1 MRTIM
6 KKKSYG
12 NQFKIFHYETI
23 KLFVSKKIW
32 ITLFAILGLFSYNI
46 YNNYQNDLAYK
57 SMLLQDVLA
66 QRKLEAFISDNL
78 VWEMNQISELS
89 YLNGEDEN
97 AYLKNEEYIRL
108 YQEWE
113 YYDKAYFATE
123 EVVEFLWTPQ
133 TMECETNNDYYKSD
147 TWNKKMMTR
156 YEYMLTHIEKGGV
169 SYSKEIVD
177 EYKKKYV
184 IYQYLY
190 EHNIQDYSSPYA
202 VNGLNFIINLFK
214 GYDILIVFGI
224 LALQMVYSYTS
235 ENDNGTYKL
244 LMSTPLSK
252 KSIVVQ
258 RIVFNIFSSVLILV
272 FSLSIGFI
280 ISTVIGGIGNPN
292 YPQWMM
298 GDQIVSTISYIG
310 YILISLVVVLCL
322 FACLYSLLST
332 IFSYFDHSIVFI
344 GFILIA
350 LAFMFLLEMTYTN
363 IYYIFPY
370 MMVFPFTFAL
380 HLSKINVLYLMLSC
394 CIHLFILMVLNLYF
408 MEYKDFGNFKII
420 IVKKK

>member
-1 MRTIM
+1 MD
-6 KKKSYG
+6 
-12 NQFKIFHYETI
+12 NQFKIFRYEAI
-23 KLFVSKKIW
+23 KLFASKRIW

-46 YNNYQNDLAYK
+46 YNNYQDDVAYK
-57 SMLLQDVLA
+57 NVLLQDLLA
-66 QRKLEAFISDNL
+66 QRKTESFLSDDL
-78 VWEMNQISELS
+78 VWKMIQIRELS
-89 YLNGEDEN
+89 YLNGEDEDD
-97 AYLKNEEYIRL
+97 YLKNEEYIQL
-108 YQEWE
+108 YEEWE

-123 EVVEFLWTPQ
+123 EVVEFLWTPK
-133 TMECETNNDYYKSD
+133 TMGFETNDDYHKND
-147 TWNKKMMTR
+147 TWNKKMMIR

-177 EYKKKYV
+177 EYKKNYV

-258 RIVFNIFSSVLILV
+258 RIIFNILSSVLILV

-280 ISTVIGGIGNPN
+280 ISAVIGGIGDPN

-298 GDQIVSTISYIG
+298 GNQIVSTISYIG

-322 FACLYSLLST
+322 FALLYSLLST

-370 MMVFPFTFAL
+370 MMIFSFTFAI
-380 HLSKINVLYLMLSC
+380 HLSKINVLFLVLSC
-394 CIHLFILMVLNLYF
+394 CIHLFILIVLNLF
-408 MEYKDFGNFKII
+408 LIEHKDFGNFKFLT
-420 IVKKK
+420 VKKK